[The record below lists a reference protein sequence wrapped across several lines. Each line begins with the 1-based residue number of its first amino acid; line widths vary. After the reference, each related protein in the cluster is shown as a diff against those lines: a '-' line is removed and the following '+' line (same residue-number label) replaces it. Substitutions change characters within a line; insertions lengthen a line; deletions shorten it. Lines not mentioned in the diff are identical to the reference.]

1 MFLKMKTKNIMRK
14 NCADMKNGYIE
25 TINNGLRAVRAFKG
39 EISHTKGPLDEKIKK
54 LSEEID
60 KSDAIVI
67 GAGSGLSTSAGFT
80 YTGKRLQKYFK
91 DFVEKYN
98 IPDMYSGGFMMM
110 ELDPQINWAYW
121 ARYIY
126 INRYIKTPKPV
137 YDKLYDIVKDKDYFV
152 ITTNVDHQF
161 QMSGFDKNRLFYTQG
176 DYGLFQTLDGENKK
190 TYDNKDWV
198 MKAME
203 AQGFIKDKDGIFQ
216 IPSDGNI
223 KMSIPTELIPKSPGG
238 KDVKMN
244 LRADDSFVEDRG
256 WHLASDRYY
265 EFLKNHEDKNM
276 LYLELGVGSNTPVI
290 IKYPFWQ
297 MTYENEN
304 ATYVCLNYNEAFCPI
319 EIENRSIC
327 IEKDIGEVLDIIRD
341 IY

>member
-1 MFLKMKTKNIMRK
+1 
-14 NCADMKNGYIE
+14 MKNGYIE

-161 QMSGFDKNRLFYTQG
+161 KCQG
-176 DYGLFQTLDGENKK
+176 L
-190 TYDNKDWV
+190 
-198 MKAME
+198 
-203 AQGFIKDKDGIFQ
+203 IKIGSF
-216 IPSDGNI
+216 
-223 KMSIPTELIPKSPGG
+223 TR
-238 KDVKMN
+238 
-244 LRADDSFVEDRG
+244 RATMDFFK
-256 WHLASDRYY
+256 L
-265 EFLKNHEDKNM
+265 
-276 LYLELGVGSNTPVI
+276 
-290 IKYPFWQ
+290 
-297 MTYENEN
+297 
-304 ATYVCLNYNEAFCPI
+304 
-319 EIENRSIC
+319 
-327 IEKDIGEVLDIIRD
+327 
-341 IY
+341 